1 MEYYLAVDI
10 GASSGRHILGSIQD
24 GKITLEEIYR
34 FENNVTMINEELAWD
49 VDYLF
54 HEIIEGMKKCKSL
67 NKIPLSMAID
77 TWAVDYVF
85 IDKQGNRLGNAVSY
99 RDHRTDTID
108 QEVYKIIS
116 LEDLYQR
123 TGIQKQLFNTIYQL
137 MAVKKETPEVLENV
151 DSMLLIPDYFNY
163 LLTGKKACEYTNAS
177 TTQLVIPKTKNWDYE
192 LIERLGYPLH
202 IFEEIVPPGTTL
214 GNLSQTIKETVGF
227 DTKVIVTTS
236 HDTASAVV
244 SVPAVENDFIYIS
257 SGTWSL
263 MGLERQKA
271 DCSLESMRA
280 NFTNE
285 GGYNYRF
292 RYLKNIMGLWMIQS
306 LRREL
311 NEEVSVGELC
321 EMAKANQ
328 DFPSR
333 VNVNDHSFLSPDSM
347 IKAIQ
352 DYCQKTNQIIPKA
365 VGELANVIYQ
375 SLALSYASTIEE
387 IELLTRK
394 KYSAIHVVGGGGNAD
409 YLNELTAK
417 ATGKIIYTGPTEAT
431 ATGNMVVQ
439 MISNKVF
446 ASLEEARKCIKDSF
460 QIKIYQEEK

>member
-1 MEYYLAVDI
+1 MEYYLAIDI
-10 GASSGRHILGSIQD
+10 GASSGRHILGCYQD
-24 GKITLEEIYR
+24 GKIILEEIYR
-34 FENNVTMINEELAWD
+34 FENNVTMIDEQLCWD

-54 HEIIEGMKKCKSL
+54 HEIIEGMKICKTL
-67 NKIPLSMAID
+67 NKIPTSMAID

-85 IDKQGNRLGNAVSY
+85 LDKQGNRIGNAVSY
-99 RDHRTDTID
+99 RDQRTDQID

-116 LEDLYQR
+116 QEKLYQR

-137 MAVKKETPEVLENV
+137 MSVKKETPEILKKA
-151 DSMLLIPDYFNY
+151 DSMLMIPDYFNY
-163 LLTGKKACEYTNAS
+163 LLTGYQACEYTNAS
-177 TTQLVIPKTKNWDYE
+177 TTQLVSPETKDWDYE
-192 LIERLGYPLH
+192 LIDLLGYPRK
-202 IFEEIVPPGTTL
+202 IFNKIVEPKTIL
-214 GNLSQTIKETVGF
+214 GNLTNIIKEVVGF
-227 DTKVIVTTS
+227 DTKVIATTS

-244 SVPAVENDFIYIS
+244 SVPAIQEDFIYIS

-263 MGLERQKA
+263 MGMESNHA
-271 DCSLESMRA
+271 DCSIESMRA

-285 GGYNYRF
+285 GGYDHRF

-311 NEEVSVGELC
+311 DEEVSFSELC
-321 EMAKANQ
+321 NMAHDNQ
-328 DFPSR
+328 AFPSR

-352 DYCQKTNQIIPKA
+352 DYCQKTNQIIPKT

-394 KYSAIHVVGGGGNAD
+394 KYDAIHVVGGGGNAD

-417 ATGKIIYTGPTEAT
+417 ATGKVIYTGPTEAT
-431 ATGNMVVQ
+431 ATGNIVVQ

-446 ASLEEARKCIKDSF
+446 ASLFEARKCIKNSF
-460 QIKIYQEEK
+460 EIKQY

>member
-1 MEYYLAVDI
+1 MEYYLAIDI
-10 GASSGRHILGSIQD
+10 GASSGRHILGSYQD
-24 GKITLEEIYR
+24 GKIVLEEIYR
-34 FENNVTMINEELAWD
+34 FENNVKMINDQLCWD

-54 HEIIEGMKKCKSL
+54 NEIIMGMKKCKTL
-67 NKIPLSMAID
+67 DKVPVSMAID
-77 TWAVDYVF
+77 TWAVDYVL
-85 IDKQGNRLGNAVSY
+85 IDKQGKRIGNAISY

-108 QEVYKIIS
+108 KEVYKIIS
-116 LEDLYQR
+116 LDELYQR

-137 MAVKKETPEVLENV
+137 MAVKKDTPEILEKA
-151 DSMLLIPDYFNY
+151 DSMLMIPDYFNY
-163 LLTGKKACEYTNAS
+163 LLTGKKACEYTNA
-177 TTQLVIPKTKNWDYE
+177 TTSQLVSPKTKDWDYE
-192 LIERLGYPLH
+192 LIEQLGYPRS
-202 IFEEIVPPGTTL
+202 IFNKIIEPGTTL
-214 GNLSQTIKETVGF
+214 GNLSESIKTKVGF
-227 DTKVIVTTS
+227 DTKVIATAS

-244 SVPAVENDFIYIS
+244 SVPATNQDFIYIS

-263 MGLERQKA
+263 MGMEKEVA
-271 DCSLESMRA
+271 DCSIESMRA

-311 NEEVSVGELC
+311 NQEVSFSELC
-321 EMAKANQ
+321 DLARENQ

-352 DYCQKTNQIIPKA
+352 EYCQKTNQIIPKT
-365 VGELANVIYQ
+365 VGELANVVYQ
-375 SLALSYASTIEE
+375 SLAISYASTIEE

-394 KYSAIHVVGGGGNAD
+394 KYDAIHVVGGGGNAD

-417 ATGKIIYTGPTEAT
+417 ATGKVIYTGPTEAT
-431 ATGNMVVQ
+431 ATGNMAVQ

-446 ASLEEARKCIKDSF
+446 ASLTEARKCIKDSF
-460 QIKIYQEEK
+460 EIKKYEEEK